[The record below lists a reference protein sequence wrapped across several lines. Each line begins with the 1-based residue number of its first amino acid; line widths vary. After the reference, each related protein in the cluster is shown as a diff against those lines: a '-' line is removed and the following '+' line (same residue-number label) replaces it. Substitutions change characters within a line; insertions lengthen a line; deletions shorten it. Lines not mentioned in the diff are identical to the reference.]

1 MAVPLFIGNVIA
13 VLWDF
18 DQTLI
23 PGYQQAPLFDEYG
36 VEGRTFWSEVNGLVD
51 HYRAQRVQVSGGAIY
66 LNHMLTY
73 VRDGRFPGLTN
84 AKLRELGGRL
94 DFYPGMPEFL
104 DLVKRRIEEQEEF
117 KRHGITVE
125 HYVVSTGLRQMI
137 LGSAVAPY
145 LRDVWACEFIETP
158 APPGF
163 LEKEEREPAQEP
175 AEISQVG
182 YYLDDTTKTRAVW
195 EINKGVNVEPG
206 KIGVNDFIAP
216 EDRRVPL
223 RNMLYI
229 ADGPSDIPIFSILNQ
244 YGGQTLGVYNRDQEN
259 HFRAVKRLLDQGR
272 VKQVVEADYREDTT
286 AYRWITTTLEEIA
299 QLIVRDRETALRER
313 VLPPG
318 GHVA

>member
-1 MAVPLFIGNVIA
+1 MAVPLFIGNVIT

-36 VEGRTFWSEVNGLVD
+36 VDGRVFWAEVNGLVD
-51 HYRAQRVQVSGGAIY
+51 HYHTQGIQVSGGAIY

-73 VRDGRFPGLTN
+73 VQENRFPNLTN
-84 AKLRELGGRL
+84 AKLRELGGQL

-104 DLVKRRIEEQEEF
+104 DQMKRVIEEQEEF
-117 KRHGITVE
+117 KHHGITVE

-137 LGSAVAPY
+137 LGSAAAAF
-145 LRDVWACEFIETP
+145 LDGVWACEFIETP
-158 APPGF
+158 AAPGF
-163 LEKEEREPAQEP
+163 LEKEEEDTPQPSA
-175 AEISQVG
+175 ITQVG

-195 EINKGVNVEPG
+195 EINKGVNAEPE

-216 EDRRVPL
+216 EDRRVPI
-223 RNMLYI
+223 RNMLYV

-244 YGGQTLGVYNRDQEN
+244 YGGHTLGVYNPKQEE
-259 HFRAVKRLLDQGR
+259 HFRTVKRLLEQGR
-272 VKQVVEADYREDTT
+272 VKQVVEADYREDTL
-286 AYRWITTTLEEIA
+286 AHRWIKTTLEEIA
-299 QLIVRDRETALRER
+299 ALITRDRESALRER

-318 GHVA
+318 GHVL